1 MTGDDS
7 RYAPVAAHA
16 SLFGFAIAVGLAAG
30 LIAVAFQRALAVLAT
45 LRETAVANATLGGWG
60 LPLAAILSALAVA
73 GGAEIVR
80 RFEPSASGSGIPQ
93 VEALLHRGGDM
104 SWPRVLWVKFLGGL
118 LAIGGG
124 LTLGREGPT
133 VQMGAAAG
141 RALGRSPASSGER
154 AHTLIAAGA
163 GAGLAAA
170 FNAPL
175 AGTVFVLEE
184 MRVLRT
190 PRHALAALLA
200 AVTADQV
207 CRAMLGSAPQLALAG
222 ATPPPVAALP
232 LFLVLGGA
240 AGLLGALF
248 NRCLLGALALFSRL
262 RGGGARRAV
271 LVAMGA
277 GALVGL
283 TGFFAPGLLGPG
295 DGLVERALHAP
306 AGARETAG
314 ILVARFALT
323 LVSYATGVAGGLFA
337 PLLVLGAELGVLAG
351 RAGELLMSPP
361 PGELAAFAV
370 VGMGALFAASVRAP
384 ATGVLIII
392 EMTGAIP
399 LMLPLVYAAVVADVT
414 ARALGARPIYEAL
427 LDRTIANDASRT

>member
-1 MTGDDS
+1 MTASDDRFGRLAEHS
-7 RYAPVAAHA
+7 
-16 SLFGFAIAVGLAAG
+16 SLFGLAVVVGLAAG
-30 LIAVAFQRALAVLAT
+30 AVSVAFQQSLAALGALREAAVLRAG
-45 LRETAVANATLGGWG
+45 LWGWG
-60 LPLAAILSALAVA
+60 LPLSVLVSALAVA
-73 GGAEIVR
+73 AGVEVVR
-80 RFEPSASGSGIPQ
+80 RFEPGTAGSGIPE

-104 SWPRVLWVKFLGGL
+104 AWWRVLWVKFVGGL

-141 RALGRSPASSGER
+141 RALGGPSGGPGER
-154 AHTLIAAGA
+154 GHTLIAAGA

-207 CRAMLGSAPQLALAG
+207 CRLLLGSAPQLALAG
-222 ATPPPVAALP
+222 MARPTSAALP
-232 LFLVLGGA
+232 LFLALGA
-240 AGLLGALF
+240 AAGVVGAFF
-248 NRCLLGALALFSRL
+248 NRCLLGALALVDRL
-262 RGGGARRAV
+262 RGAGGRHAV
-271 LVAMGA
+271 AIALAA
-277 GALVGL
+277 GAAVGL
-283 TGFFAPGLLGPG
+283 TGFFAPELLGPG

-306 AGARETAG
+306 REAAGAVAT
-314 ILVARFALT
+314 LVFRFVLT
-323 LVSYATGVAGGLFA
+323 LASYATGAAGGLFA
-337 PLLVLGAELGVLAG
+337 PLLVLGAELGVLIG
-351 RAGELLMSPP
+351 RAGQV
-361 PGELAAFAV
+361 LAAGPAASLPAFAV

-392 EMTGAIP
+392 EMTGALP
-399 LMLPLVYAAVVADVT
+399 LTLPLVYAAVVADLT

-427 LDRTIANDASRT
+427 LDRTMAAEARAS